1 MVDRIGMMA
10 GKVWGFL
17 HREGE
22 VSYATLRK
30 QLVDKAAPMPDV
42 CLSGA
47 IGWLARE
54 GKVKMSESGR
64 GRGYRIR
71 VSLVEE

>member
-1 MVDRIGMMA
+1 MVDKIGMMA
-10 GKVWGFL
+10 GRVWEYL
-17 HREGE
+17 AREGE
-22 VSYATLRK
+22 VSYAVLRK
-30 QLVDKAAPMPDV
+30 ALVEKNAPMPDV

-54 GKVKMSESGR
+54 GKIRLSESGR

-71 VSLVEE
+71 VALLD

>member
-1 MVDRIGMMA
+1 MVGRISVMA
-10 GKVWGFL
+10 GKVWNFL

-30 QLVDKAAPMPDV
+30 HLVDKGTPMPDV

-54 GKVKMSESGR
+54 GKIRMSESGR

-71 VSLVEE
+71 VALTE